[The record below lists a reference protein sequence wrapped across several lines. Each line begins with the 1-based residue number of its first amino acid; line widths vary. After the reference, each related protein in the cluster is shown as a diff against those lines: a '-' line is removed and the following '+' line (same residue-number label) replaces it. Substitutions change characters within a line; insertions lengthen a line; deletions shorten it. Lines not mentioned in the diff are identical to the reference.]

1 MPLPPRIIRKQGLSI
16 LMEEIYPHLTHPMKE
31 HIIRINEM
39 YRDIFA
45 IWNKSSRQDDE
56 VRTMLARA
64 RTMLNYIL
72 DKVYRVSSFPKQV
85 DMIYAIGTAIGEIF
99 YKLKDSKASIIK
111 TYGPK
116 LLSNYKRI
124 FDLDYDGLRV
134 MNNEQREISLRAIE
148 DVPAASVSSARS
160 SVSFEEAA
168 TAAASAAASSAGPAE
183 SSSSKSSSGK
193 RKDKIRDAM
202 KRDFQI
208 YLDNPQHEGDYN
220 ILSVQTK
227 IGLRTGFSKEQIMD
241 IFRFYPGTISHY
253 VVQQYVDSAY
263 ERNKAANS
271 VPEIIELREKIL
283 LAASEEPVHER
294 LVEIGTY
301 AAQQCIAPFMLVEEV
316 YVLLLNRLP
325 KLVVKNISQVIL
337 QAWANEGL
345 RLDHIDYTN
354 TELANKPENRI
365 PTKEQVLLLIPTVEK
380 ETDLEYYGKL
390 AYRVGLSEQEL
401 VRALRVGRFRDQ
413 YRDAYDTLI
422 EHYTDARMEDIRH
435 IANTMLADILI
446 GKGVTLSREVILDHI
461 RWLQTKASDQ
471 GIILVRLHEI
481 EKLIEEVQEERAILQ
496 TRERGNLPTSQEV
509 SAPASLS
516 SSSSRSRKYSSSY
529 KRHEKFSRDNH
540 PIHESLPPLPDKTRQ
555 QILKEL
561 KQTCRYMKDVF
572 SQKQFD
578 KFPKRSLQLMIE
590 LGSGPKKNCY
600 FVRDLYEAWKEAVH
614 SNKVF
619 KDPSNRQPVTLEEMN
634 KILEKIKYLRHDA
647 IDPREFATR
656 PSDKLEFYTIEEE
669 INGISY
675 HHIQLRRKVGNATY
689 IVYDL
694 KYIPS
699 DLEPTDFIDE
709 NGHTTLDI
717 SSSNLIIKIRQLY
730 DQGGLLDSNIPPYK
744 CCKIHLSKSPQYW
757 TGPLTV
763 ANDQYIK
770 GVSRH
775 RFILMI
781 NEVNSALGLANI

>member
-1 MPLPPRIIRKQGLSI
+1 MPLPPRMIRRQGLEI
-16 LMEEIYPHLTHPMKE
+16 LMHDIYPRLSQSMKD

-39 YRDIFA
+39 YREIFE
-45 IWNKSSRQDDE
+45 IWNKTSRQDDE
-56 VRTMLARA
+56 VRIMLART

-72 DKVYRVSSFPKQV
+72 DKIFRVPSFPNQI
-85 DMIYAIGTAIGEIF
+85 DMIYTIGGSIGEIF

-124 FDLDYDGLRV
+124 FDLDYDALRET
-134 MNNEQREISLRAIE
+134 NNETALRAIE
-148 DVPAASVSSARS
+148 DVPSTSVSSARN
-160 SVSFEEAA
+160 SVSFE
-168 TAAASAAASSAGPAE
+168 AAAAAAAASSAGPTE

-202 KRDFQI
+202 RADFQI
-208 YLDNPQHEGDYN
+208 YLDNPQREGDYN

-227 IGLRTGFSKEQIMD
+227 IGLRAGFSKEQIMD
-241 IFRFYPGTISHY
+241 IFRFYPATISHY

-271 VPEIIELREKIL
+271 VPEIIEFREKVL
-283 LAASEEPVHER
+283 AAASEEPVHER

-301 AAQQCIAPFMLVEEV
+301 AAQKCIAPFMLVEEV

-325 KLVVKNISQVIL
+325 KSVVKNISQVIL
-337 QAWANEGL
+337 QAWVNEGL

-354 TELANKPENRI
+354 PELANKPENRI

-390 AYRVGLSEQEL
+390 AYRVGLTEQEL
-401 VRALRVGRFRDQ
+401 VPALRVGRVGDQ
-413 YRDAYDTLI
+413 YRDAYEALM
-422 EHYTDARMEDIRH
+422 EHYIDSRMEDIRH
-435 IANTMLADILI
+435 IANTMLSDILLR
-446 GKGVTLSREVILDHI
+446 KGVTVSREVILDHI
-461 RWLQTKASDQ
+461 HWLQNKASDQ
-471 GIILVRLHEI
+471 VTILAKLHEI
-481 EKLIEEVQEERAILQ
+481 ERLIEEVQEERATLQ

-516 SSSSRSRKYSSSY
+516 ASTSRSRKYSSSY
-529 KRHEKFSRDNH
+529 KRHEKFSRNDH
-540 PIHESLPPLPDKTRQ
+540 PSHESLPPLPDKTRQ

-561 KQTCRYMKDVF
+561 KLTCRYMKDVF

-590 LGSGPKKNCY
+590 LGTGPKKNCY

-619 KDPSNRQPVTLEEMN
+619 KDPSTRQPVTLEEMN
-634 KILEKIKYLRHDA
+634 KILTKIKYIRHDA

-656 PSDKLEFYTIEEE
+656 PSDKLEFYTIEEH
-669 INGISY
+669 IHGVSY
-675 HHIQLRRKVGNATY
+675 HHIQLRRKIGNATY

-694 KYIPS
+694 GYIPA
-699 DLEPTDFIDE
+699 DLEPADFIDE

-744 CCKIHLSKSPQYW
+744 CCKIHLSKNPQYW

-763 ANDQYIK
+763 ANDQSIK

-781 NEVNSALGLANI
+781 NEVNSALGLPNI